1 MNQLNVKIL
10 YADLN
15 KPGRK
20 GSISE
25 IGRRCNVH
33 RNTVRRILKGKPGR
47 GLNAALVINTAID
60 VLNEFEAAD
69 EQAAQAIEAK
79 IQQHQ
84 KTIKR
89 LRNQVAA

>member
-10 YADLN
+10 YAGLN

-33 RNTVRRILKGKPGR
+33 RNTVRRILQGKPGR
-47 GLNAALVINTAID
+47 GLNAAAVIRMAIEL
-60 VLNEFEAAD
+60 LNEFEVAD

-79 IQQHQ
+79 IQEHQ
-84 KTIKR
+84 NTIKR
-89 LRNQVAA
+89 LRNQAAA